1 MMKKSFKIFT
11 IALVISI
18 LVFPYSKVLAASDA
32 QTLAELRKDLQAYKN
47 KKASAE
53 SKKKSTQAEI
63 NTAKANVSNK
73 QNEINQN
80 RQKVNDAI
88 SESERLT
95 KEIAD
100 GKAELEKLMKNYQVA
115 SGDNVYLE
123 YIFDATSYE
132 DLIYRYAVMEQI
144 MNYQEGRINTWKDKI
159 EYNNQLKTDLAAREI
174 TLNSQI
180 KSLATDIE
188 NLNDALE
195 DYFDISLSAEED
207 IKSTQKLITE
217 YEKMG
222 CKENQ
227 DLQEC
232 IYLYYGAYGDTRLI
246 RPLNKGTITSV
257 WGYRTHPTT
266 GVANTFHNGV
276 DIGGNKVG
284 TAVYSSANGMVGKI
298 IYKSSCGGNQ
308 VYIYHNIN
316 GKKYTTSY
324 LHLNSINVKLGQVVK
339 NNTVIGTV
347 GGQKGTGDTCTTG
360 AHLHFGLGSGWYG
373 SDYTSSSTWKARSIN
388 PASLI
393 PFPAKN
399 KSFSSRN

>member
-1 MMKKSFKIFT
+1 MMKYMLKKLSISL
-11 IALVISI
+11 IAFAVFCPI
-18 LVFPYSKVLAASDA
+18 LNVNAASDA
-32 QTLAELRKDLQAYKN
+32 QTLAELRRDLQAYKN
-47 KKASAE
+47 TKANADN
-53 SKKKSTQAEI
+53 KRKSTQSEI
-63 NTAKANVSNK
+63 NNAKTNVSNK
-73 QNEINQN
+73 QNEIEQNQK
-80 RQKVNDAI
+80 KVNDAI
-88 SESERLT
+88 AESAKLEL
-95 KEIAD
+95 EIAS
-100 GKAELEKLMKNYQVA
+100 GKEELDRLIKNYQVA
-115 SGDNVYLE
+115 SGDNIYLE

-132 DLIYRYAVMEQI
+132 DLIYRYAVMEQV
-144 MNYQEGRINTWKDKI
+144 MNYQEGRINSWKDKI
-159 EYNNQLKTDLAAREI
+159 EYNNQLKVDLAAREV
-174 TLNSQI
+174 TLNNQI
-180 KSLATDIE
+180 KSLADDIE
-188 NLNDALE
+188 NLNDELE

-207 IKSTQKLITE
+207 IKSTQELITT

-227 DLQEC
+227 NLQQC
-232 IYLYYGAYGDTRLI
+232 IGALGDTRLI
-246 RPLNKGTITSV
+246 RPLNNGIITSV

-266 GVANTFHNGV
+266 GKPNTFHNGV
-276 DIGGNKVG
+276 DIGGNRVG
-284 TAVYSSANGMVGKI
+284 TAIYSSANGMVGKI

-339 NNTVIGTV
+339 NSTVIGTV

-399 KSFSSRN
+399 KSFSGRK

>member
-1 MMKKSFKIFT
+1 MMKYILKTLILSL
-11 IALVISI
+11 IALA
-18 LVFPYSKVLAASDA
+18 VFCPTLNVNAASDA
-32 QTLAELRKDLQAYKN
+32 QTLAELRRDLQAYKN
-47 KKASAE
+47 TKANAD
-53 SKKKSTQAEI
+53 SKRKSTQSEI
-63 NTAKANVSNK
+63 NNAKTNVSNK
-73 QNEINQN
+73 QNEIEQNQK
-80 RQKVNDAI
+80 KVNDAI
-88 SESERLT
+88 AESAKLEL
-95 KEIAD
+95 EIAS
-100 GKAELEKLMKNYQVA
+100 GKEELDRLIKNYQVA
-115 SGDNVYLE
+115 SGDNIYLE
-123 YIFDATSYE
+123 YIFEATSYE
-132 DLIYRYAVMEQI
+132 DLIYRYAVMEQV
-144 MNYQEGRINTWKDKI
+144 MNYQEGRINSWKDKI
-159 EYNNQLKTDLAAREI
+159 EYNNQLKVDLAAREV
-174 TLNSQI
+174 TLNNQI
-180 KSLATDIE
+180 KSLADDIE
-188 NLNDALE
+188 NLNDELE

-207 IKSTQKLITE
+207 IKSTQELITT

-227 DLQEC
+227 NLQQC
-232 IYLYYGAYGDTRLI
+232 IGALGDTRLI
-246 RPLNKGTITSV
+246 RPLNNGIITSV

-266 GVANTFHNGV
+266 GKPNTFHNGV

-284 TAVYSSANGMVGKI
+284 TAIYSSANGMVGKI

-339 NNTVIGTV
+339 NSTVIGTV

-399 KSFSSRN
+399 KSFSGRR

>member
-1 MMKKSFKIFT
+1 MIKYLLKVFTTIFLL
-11 IALVISI
+11 IV
-18 LVFPYSKVLAASDA
+18 VFYPVAQVNAASDA
-32 QTLAELRKDLQAYKN
+32 QTLAELRRDLQAYKN
-47 KKASAE
+47 TKANADN
-53 SKKKSTQAEI
+53 KRKYTQSEI
-63 NTAKANVSNK
+63 NNAKTNVSNK
-73 QNEINQN
+73 QNEIEQNQK
-80 RQKVNDAI
+80 KVNDAI
-88 SESERLT
+88 AESAKLEQ
-95 KEIAD
+95 EIAS
-100 GKAELEKLMKNYQVA
+100 GKEELDKLIKNYQIA
-115 SGDNVYLE
+115 SGDNIYLE
-123 YIFDATSYE
+123 YIFEATSYE
-132 DLIYRYAVMEQI
+132 DLIYRYAVMEQV
-144 MNYQEGRINTWKDKI
+144 MNYQEERINSWKDKI
-159 EYNNQLKTDLAAREI
+159 EYNNQLKVDLAAREV
-174 TLNSQI
+174 TLNNQI
-180 KSLATDIE
+180 KSLADDIE
-188 NLNDALE
+188 NLNDELE

-207 IKSTQKLITE
+207 IKSTQELITT

-227 DLQEC
+227 NLQQC
-232 IYLYYGAYGDTRLI
+232 IGALGDTRLI
-246 RPLNKGTITSV
+246 RPLNSGIITSV

-266 GVANTFHNGV
+266 GKPNTFHNGV
-276 DIGGNKVG
+276 DIGGNRVG
-284 TAVYSSANGMVGKI
+284 TAIYSSANGMVGKI

-339 NNTVIGTV
+339 NSTVIGTV

-399 KSFSSRN
+399 KSFSGRK

>member
-1 MMKKSFKIFT
+1 MMKYMLKALSISL
-11 IALVISI
+11 IAFAVFCPI
-18 LVFPYSKVLAASDA
+18 LNVNAASDA
-32 QTLAELRKDLQAYKN
+32 QTLAELRRDLQAYKN
-47 KKASAE
+47 TKANADN
-53 SKKKSTQAEI
+53 KRKSTQSEI
-63 NTAKANVSNK
+63 NNAKTNVSNK
-73 QNEINQN
+73 QNEIEQNQK
-80 RQKVNDAI
+80 KVNDAI
-88 SESERLT
+88 AESEKLE
-95 KEIAD
+95 KEIAS
-100 GKAELEKLMKNYQVA
+100 GKEELDRLIKNYQVA
-115 SGDNVYLE
+115 SGDNIYLE
-123 YIFDATSYE
+123 YIFEATSYE
-132 DLIYRYAVMEQI
+132 DLIYRYAVMEQV
-144 MNYQEGRINTWKDKI
+144 MNYQEERINSWKDKI
-159 EYNNQLKTDLAAREI
+159 EYNNQLKVDLAAREV
-174 TLNSQI
+174 TLNNQI
-180 KSLATDIE
+180 KSLADDIE
-188 NLNDALE
+188 NLNDELE

-207 IKSTQKLITE
+207 IKSTQELITT

-227 DLQEC
+227 NLQQC
-232 IYLYYGAYGDTRLI
+232 IGALGDTRLI
-246 RPLNKGTITSV
+246 RPLNNGIITSV

-266 GVANTFHNGV
+266 GKPNTFHNGV
-276 DIGGNKVG
+276 DIGGNRVG
-284 TAVYSSANGMVGKI
+284 TAIYSSANGMVGKI

-339 NNTVIGTV
+339 NSTVIGTV

-399 KSFSSRN
+399 KSFSGRK

>member
-1 MMKKSFKIFT
+1 MMKNFRKIAIIIF
-11 IALVISI
+11 I
-18 LVFPYSKVLAASDA
+18 LTVTLIPATRVYAASDA

-47 KKASAE
+47 TKSKADSN
-53 SKKKSTQAEI
+53 KKKTQAEI
-63 NTAKANVSNK
+63 NAAKNNVSNK
-73 QNEINQN
+73 QSEIEQNQK
-80 RQKVNDAI
+80 KVNDAI
-88 SESERLT
+88 VESERLE
-95 KEIAD
+95 KEIES
-100 GKAELEKLMKNYQVA
+100 GKQELDKLVKNYQVA
-115 SGDNVYLE
+115 SGDNIYLE

-144 MNYQEGRINTWKDKI
+144 MNYQEEKITSWKDKI
-159 EYNNQLKTDLAAREI
+159 EYNKQLKVDLAAREV
-174 TLNSQI
+174 TLNNQI
-180 KSLATDIE
+180 KDLSNDIE
-188 NLNDALE
+188 NLNDELE

-207 IKSTQKLITE
+207 IKSTQELITT

-227 DLQEC
+227 NLQEC
-232 IYLYYGAYGDTRLI
+232 IGALGDTKLI
-246 RPLNKGTITSV
+246 RPLTRGTITSI

-266 GVANTFHNGV
+266 GKPNTFHNGV

-284 TAVYSSANGMVGKI
+284 TPIYSAANGMVGKI

-308 VYIYHNIN
+308 VYIYHNIK

-339 NNTVIGTV
+339 NSTIIGTV

-360 AHLHFGLGSGWYG
+360 AHLHFGLGTGWYG
-373 SDYTSSSTWKARSIN
+373 SDYTSSSTWKARSVN

-393 PFPAKN
+393 SFPAKGKYFN
-399 KSFSSRN
+399 SRN